1 MATSGPHYLVCLLF
15 QKYVE
20 SLSCF
25 LEPNT
30 VVIGRKK
37 RDQSVVFSMTI
48 PAVSTEPFSHSVAR
62 NHFACCCPSEK
73 KNIYKL
79 YFQHSSDKELINNNY
94 NTTYLLLYKII
105 FELQKAF
112 ADITHLIKTCFLI
125 YLFHSLGGRQ
135 VTLNF
140 HPLQVEKQV
149 KQLGQ
154 RCRQER
160 SWAVSEE
167 SKSTK

>member
-48 PAVSTEPFSHSVAR
+48 PAVSTELFSHSVAR

-73 KNIYKL
+73 KIYKL

-105 FELQKAF
+105 FEL
-112 ADITHLIKTCFLI
+112 
-125 YLFHSLGGRQ
+125 
-135 VTLNF
+135 
-140 HPLQVEKQV
+140 
-149 KQLGQ
+149 
-154 RCRQER
+154 
-160 SWAVSEE
+160 
-167 SKSTK
+167 